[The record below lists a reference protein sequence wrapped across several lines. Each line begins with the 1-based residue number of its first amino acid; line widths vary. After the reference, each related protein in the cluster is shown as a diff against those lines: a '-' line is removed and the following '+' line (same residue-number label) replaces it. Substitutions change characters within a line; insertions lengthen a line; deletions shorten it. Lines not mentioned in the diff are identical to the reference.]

1 MNLKSVFIFQYNCHS
16 ITFMSNQYLIIYRFN
31 SLYLILKELE
41 FELGFNIAE
50 VDNKVSLEK
59 SVKNLNNYLVIT
71 QNKISDI
78 KYQFIFNFLSIKIL
92 KLVEKINIEFM
103 KNNFV
108 NQSNININ
116 NYVLNLN
123 SRELLKNK
131 IKIKLTEKEVNSII
145 YLSNKKGPVSV
156 DQLEKNVWQYQ
167 SNIDTHTV
175 ETHIYRL
182 RKKILN
188 NFNDSNFI
196 ISGKNGYQIK

>member
-1 MNLKSVFIFQYNCHS
+1 
-16 ITFMSNQYLIIYRFN
+16 MSDQYLIIYRFN
-31 SLYLILKELE
+31 SLYQILKELE

-50 VDNKVSLEK
+50 VDNEISLKK

-71 QNKISDI
+71 KNKISDI
-78 KYQFIFNFLSIKIL
+78 KYQFICNFLPIKIL
-92 KLVEKINIEFM
+92 KLIEKINIELM

-131 IKIKLTEKEVNSII
+131 KKIKLTEKEVNSII
-145 YLSNKKGPVSV
+145 YLSKIDGSVTV

-167 SNIDTHTV
+167 SDIETHTV

-182 RKKILN
+182 RKKIFN
-188 NFNDSNFI
+188 NFNDNNFI
-196 ISGKNGYQIK
+196 IITKDGYQIK

>member
-1 MNLKSVFIFQYNCHS
+1 
-16 ITFMSNQYLIIYRFN
+16 MSDQYLIIYRFN
-31 SLYLILKELE
+31 SLYQILKELE

-50 VDNKVSLEK
+50 VDNEISLKK

-71 QNKISDI
+71 KNKISDI
-78 KYQFIFNFLSIKIL
+78 KYQFICNFLPIKIL
-92 KLVEKINIEFM
+92 KLIEKINIEFM

-131 IKIKLTEKEVNSII
+131 KKIKLTEKEVNSIV
-145 YLSNKKGPVSV
+145 YLSKIDGSVTV

-167 SNIDTHTV
+167 SDIETHTV

-182 RKKILN
+182 RKKIFN
-188 NFNDSNFI
+188 NFNDNNFI
-196 ISGKNGYQIK
+196 ISTKDGYQIK

>member
-1 MNLKSVFIFQYNCHS
+1 
-16 ITFMSNQYLIIYRFN
+16 MSDQYLIIYRFN
-31 SLYLILKELE
+31 SLYQILKELE

-50 VDNKVSLEK
+50 VDNEISLKK

-71 QNKISDI
+71 KNKIYDI
-78 KYQFIFNFLSIKIL
+78 KYQFICNFLPIKIL
-92 KLVEKINIEFM
+92 KLIEKINIELM

-131 IKIKLTEKEVNSII
+131 KKIKLTEKEVNSII
-145 YLSNKKGPVSV
+145 YLSKIDGSVTV

-167 SNIDTHTV
+167 SDIETHTV

-182 RKKILN
+182 RKKIFN
-188 NFNDSNFI
+188 NFNDNNFI
-196 ISGKNGYQIK
+196 ISTKDGYQIK

>member
-1 MNLKSVFIFQYNCHS
+1 
-16 ITFMSNQYLIIYRFN
+16 MSDQYLIIYRFN
-31 SLYLILKELE
+31 SLYQILKELE

-50 VDNKVSLEK
+50 VDNEISLKK

-71 QNKISDI
+71 KNKISDI
-78 KYQFIFNFLSIKIL
+78 KYQFICNFLPIKIL
-92 KLVEKINIEFM
+92 KLIEKINIEFM

-131 IKIKLTEKEVNSII
+131 KKIKLTEKEVNSII
-145 YLSNKKGPVSV
+145 YLSKIDGSVTV

-167 SNIDTHTV
+167 SDIETHTV

-182 RKKILN
+182 RKKIFN
-188 NFNDSNFI
+188 NFNDNKFI
-196 ISGKNGYQIK
+196 ISTKDGYQIK

>member
-1 MNLKSVFIFQYNCHS
+1 
-16 ITFMSNQYLIIYRFN
+16 MSDQYLIIYRFN
-31 SLYLILKELE
+31 SLYQILKELE

-50 VDNKVSLEK
+50 VDNEISLKK

-71 QNKISDI
+71 KNKISDI
-78 KYQFIFNFLSIKIL
+78 KYQFICNFLPIKIL
-92 KLVEKINIEFM
+92 KLIEKINIEFM

-131 IKIKLTEKEVNSII
+131 KKVKLTEKEVNSII
-145 YLSNKKGPVSV
+145 YLSKIDGSVTV

-167 SNIDTHTV
+167 SDIETHTV

-182 RKKILN
+182 RKKIFN
-188 NFNDSNFI
+188 NFNDNNFI
-196 ISGKNGYQIK
+196 ISTKDGYQIK

>member
-1 MNLKSVFIFQYNCHS
+1 
-16 ITFMSNQYLIIYRFN
+16 MSNQYLIIYRFN
-31 SLYLILKELE
+31 SLYQILKELE

>member
-1 MNLKSVFIFQYNCHS
+1 
-16 ITFMSNQYLIIYRFN
+16 MSDQYLIIYRFN
-31 SLYLILKELE
+31 SLYQILKELE

-50 VDNKVSLEK
+50 VDNEISLKK

-71 QNKISDI
+71 KNKISDI
-78 KYQFIFNFLSIKIL
+78 KYQFICNFLPIKIL
-92 KLVEKINIEFM
+92 KLIEKINIELM

-131 IKIKLTEKEVNSII
+131 KKIKLTEKEVNSII
-145 YLSNKKGPVSV
+145 YLSKIDGSVTV

-167 SNIDTHTV
+167 SDIETHTV

-182 RKKILN
+182 RKKIFN
-188 NFNDSNFI
+188 NFNDNKFI
-196 ISGKNGYQIK
+196 ISTKDGYQIK

>member
-1 MNLKSVFIFQYNCHS
+1 
-16 ITFMSNQYLIIYRFN
+16 MSDQYLIIYRFN
-31 SLYLILKELE
+31 SLYQILKELE

-50 VDNKVSLEK
+50 VDNEISLKK

-71 QNKISDI
+71 KNKISDI
-78 KYQFIFNFLSIKIL
+78 KYQFICNFLPIKIL
-92 KLVEKINIEFM
+92 KLIEKINIEFM

-131 IKIKLTEKEVNSII
+131 KKVKLTEKEVNSII
-145 YLSNKKGPVSV
+145 YLSKIDGSVTV

-167 SNIDTHTV
+167 SDIETHTV

-182 RKKILN
+182 RKKIFN
-188 NFNDSNFI
+188 NFNENNFI
-196 ISGKNGYQIK
+196 ISTKDGYQIK

>member
-1 MNLKSVFIFQYNCHS
+1 
-16 ITFMSNQYLIIYRFN
+16 MSDQYLIIYRFN
-31 SLYLILKELE
+31 SLYQILKELE

-50 VDNKVSLEK
+50 VDNEISLKK

-71 QNKISDI
+71 KNKISDI
-78 KYQFIFNFLSIKIL
+78 KYQFICNFLPIKIL
-92 KLVEKINIEFM
+92 KLIEKINIELM

-131 IKIKLTEKEVNSII
+131 KKIKLTEKEVNSII
-145 YLSNKKGPVSV
+145 YLSKIDGSVTV

-167 SNIDTHTV
+167 SDIETHTV

-182 RKKILN
+182 RKKIFN
-188 NFNDSNFI
+188 NFNDNNFI
-196 ISGKNGYQIK
+196 ISTKDGYQIK

>member
-1 MNLKSVFIFQYNCHS
+1 
-16 ITFMSNQYLIIYRFN
+16 MSDQYLIIYRFN
-31 SLYLILKELE
+31 SLYQILKELE

-50 VDNKVSLEK
+50 VDNEISLKK

-71 QNKISDI
+71 KNKISDI
-78 KYQFIFNFLSIKIL
+78 KYQFICNFLPIKIL
-92 KLVEKINIEFM
+92 KLIEKINIEFM

-131 IKIKLTEKEVNSII
+131 KKIKLTEKEVNSII
-145 YLSNKKGPVSV
+145 YLSKIDGSVTV

-167 SNIDTHTV
+167 SDIETHTV

-182 RKKILN
+182 RKKIFN
-188 NFNDSNFI
+188 NFNDNNFI
-196 ISGKNGYQIK
+196 ISTKDGYQIK

>member
-1 MNLKSVFIFQYNCHS
+1 
-16 ITFMSNQYLIIYRFN
+16 MSDQYLIIYRFN
-31 SLYLILKELE
+31 SLYQILKELE

-50 VDNKVSLEK
+50 VDNEISLKK

-71 QNKISDI
+71 KNKISDI
-78 KYQFIFNFLSIKIL
+78 KYQFICNFLPIKIL
-92 KLVEKINIEFM
+92 KLIEKINIEFM

-131 IKIKLTEKEVNSII
+131 KKVKLTEKEVNSII
-145 YLSNKKGPVSV
+145 YLSKIAGSVTV

-167 SNIDTHTV
+167 SDIETHTV

-182 RKKILN
+182 RKKIFN
-188 NFNDSNFI
+188 NFNDNNFI
-196 ISGKNGYQIK
+196 ISTKDGYQIK

>member
-1 MNLKSVFIFQYNCHS
+1 
-16 ITFMSNQYLIIYRFN
+16 MSDQYLIIYRFN
-31 SLYLILKELE
+31 SLYQILKELE

-50 VDNKVSLEK
+50 VDNEISLKK

-71 QNKISDI
+71 KNKISDI
-78 KYQFIFNFLSIKIL
+78 KYQFICNFLPIKIL
-92 KLVEKINIEFM
+92 KLIEKINIELM

-131 IKIKLTEKEVNSII
+131 KKIKLTEKEVNSII
-145 YLSNKKGPVSV
+145 YLSKIDGSVTV

-167 SNIDTHTV
+167 SDIETHTV

-182 RKKILN
+182 RKKIFN
-188 NFNDSNFI
+188 NFNDNNFI
-196 ISGKNGYQIK
+196 ISTKDVYKIK

>member
-1 MNLKSVFIFQYNCHS
+1 
-16 ITFMSNQYLIIYRFN
+16 MSDQYLIIYRFN
-31 SLYLILKELE
+31 SLYQILKELE

-50 VDNKVSLEK
+50 VDNEISLKK

-71 QNKISDI
+71 KNKTSDI
-78 KYQFIFNFLSIKIL
+78 KYQFICNFLPIKIL
-92 KLVEKINIEFM
+92 KLIEKINIEFM

-131 IKIKLTEKEVNSII
+131 KKVKLTEKEVNSII
-145 YLSNKKGPVSV
+145 YLSKIDGSVTV

-167 SNIDTHTV
+167 SDIETHTV

-182 RKKILN
+182 RKKIFN
-188 NFNDSNFI
+188 NFNDNNFI
-196 ISGKNGYQIK
+196 ISTKDGYQIK